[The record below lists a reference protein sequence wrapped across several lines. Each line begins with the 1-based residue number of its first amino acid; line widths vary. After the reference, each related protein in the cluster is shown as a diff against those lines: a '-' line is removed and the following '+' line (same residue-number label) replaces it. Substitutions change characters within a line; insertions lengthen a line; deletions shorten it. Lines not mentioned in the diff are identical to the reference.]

1 MTEFTLTVGSL
12 IFTVSQGKVIPT
24 RRQEEPAI
32 RTLKTVPN
40 SVKKRA
46 PNTSYLVGSKEHC
59 EALLQERN
67 LTPKQLS
74 RRLGISVGA
83 AYNCIYELRKSG
95 RRIVTKNGKYHY
107 G

>member
-1 MTEFTLTVGSL
+1 MTDFTLTIGSL
-12 IFTVSQGKVIPT
+12 IVTVSQGKVKSNW
-24 RRQEEPAI
+24 QEEPAI
-32 RTLKTVPN
+32 RTLKTV
-40 SVKKRA
+40 STSKKKRA

-59 EALLQERN
+59 EVLLRERN

-83 AYNCIYELRKSG
+83 AYNCIYELRRSG
-95 RRIVTKNGKYHY
+95 HRIVTKNGKYHY